1 MSEENGETSKS
12 IAMKQEAHSLLVG
25 SSREKELHLQPAF
38 SVVFIEPEL
47 LPDEQ
52 HQKAGFVG
60 CSGGRV
66 LYRASESSMK
76 VGLHMS
82 AQKKAMVIK
91 VDGRVQRTGYRRFVL
106 DTAQE
111 IGISGYVKN
120 ERDGSVTI
128 FAQGGDKQLEAF
140 LERVRAP
147 PEPMIVR
154 SFIEKAGRINPRLKF
169 FEIEFGPLAME
180 LQEGFGAMGSE
191 FRDYRQEFRGFVG
204 EFRDYRQEFRG
215 FVGEFRDYR
224 QEFRDFAQRTD
235 QNFKVLMDKYGEIS
249 DKLTQVLETLQRE
262 SMETRKELTR
272 AIDTLSD
279 LVRKFMAG
287 AASSPAQ

>member
-1 MSEENGETSKS
+1 
-12 IAMKQEAHSLLVG
+12 
-25 SSREKELHLQPAF
+25 
-38 SVVFIEPEL
+38 
-47 LPDEQ
+47 
-52 HQKAGFVG
+52 
-60 CSGGRV
+60 
-66 LYRASESSMK
+66 MK
-76 VGLHMS
+76 VVLHMS
-82 AQKKAMVIK
+82 APKKALLIK

-128 FAQGGDKQLEAF
+128 SAQGGDKQLEAF

-147 PEPMIVR
+147 PEPMLVR

-180 LQEGFGAMGSE
+180 LQEGFGEMGSE

-215 FVGEFRDYR
+215 FVGEFRDYRQEFRDYR

-272 AIDTLSD
+272 AIDTLSE

-287 AASSPAQ
+287 AAGPPAQ

>member
-1 MSEENGETSKS
+1 M
-12 IAMKQEAHSLLVG
+12 
-25 SSREKELHLQPAF
+25 
-38 SVVFIEPEL
+38 
-47 LPDEQ
+47 
-52 HQKAGFVG
+52 
-60 CSGGRV
+60 
-66 LYRASESSMK
+66 
-76 VGLHMS
+76 LHMS
-82 AQKKAMVIK
+82 APKKALLIK

-128 FAQGGDKQLEAF
+128 FAQGGDKQLKTF
-140 LERVRAP
+140 VERVRAP
-147 PEPMIVR
+147 PEPMLVR
-154 SFIEKAGRINPRLKF
+154 SFLEKSGRINPRLKF

-204 EFRDYRQEFRG
+204 EFRDYRQEFR
-215 FVGEFRDYR
+215 
-224 QEFRDFAQRTD
+224 DFAQRTD
-235 QNFKVLMDKYGEIS
+235 QNFKVLMEKYGEIS

-272 AIDTLSD
+272 AIDTLSE

-287 AASSPAQ
+287 AASPSAQ

>member
-1 MSEENGETSKS
+1 
-12 IAMKQEAHSLLVG
+12 V
-25 SSREKELHLQPAF
+25 
-38 SVVFIEPEL
+38 
-47 LPDEQ
+47 
-52 HQKAGFVG
+52 
-60 CSGGRV
+60 
-66 LYRASESSMK
+66 
-76 VGLHMS
+76 LHMS
-82 AQKKAMVIK
+82 APKKALLIK

-128 FAQGGDKQLEAF
+128 FAQGGDKQLKTF
-140 LERVRAP
+140 VERVRAP
-147 PEPMIVR
+147 PEPMLVR
-154 SFIEKAGRINPRLKF
+154 SFLEKSGRINPRLKF

-204 EFRDYRQEFRG
+204 EFRDYRQEFRDYRQEFRDYRQEFRG

-235 QNFKVLMDKYGEIS
+235 QNFKVLMEKYGEIS

-272 AIDTLSD
+272 AIDTLSE

-287 AASSPAQ
+287 AASPSAQ